1 MCQIKFSYYKIFV
14 LKNHRLIKLDFLS
27 INVSRETIKSL
38 VLDFEI

>member
-1 MCQIKFSYYKIFV
+1 MKFFV
-14 LKNHRLIKLDFLS
+14 LKKHRLIKLDFLS